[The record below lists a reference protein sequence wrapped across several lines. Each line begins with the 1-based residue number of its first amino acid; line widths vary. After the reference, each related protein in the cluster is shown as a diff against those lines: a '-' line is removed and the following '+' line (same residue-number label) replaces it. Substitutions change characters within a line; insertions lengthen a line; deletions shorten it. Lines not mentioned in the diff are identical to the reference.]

1 MIKFFKL
8 HGNRCPD
15 PAATRMVKASQD
27 LMGKKL
33 AQYIKQING
42 TEEAMLVQ
50 KYAGK
55 FCFEAQIWQTV
66 LNIVIGKAGTG
77 LS

>member
-1 MIKFFKL
+1 MLFTRHQEETCRKGQTVMIKFFKL

-42 TEEAMLVQ
+42 TEEAMLV
-50 KYAGK
+50 
-55 FCFEAQIWQTV
+55 
-66 LNIVIGKAGTG
+66 
-77 LS
+77 